1 MLNRIE
7 ATALL
12 DWAHAQNPGP
22 WRAHSLHVARAAGA
36 IAEKCGMDG
45 ERAWVLGALHDVGRY
60 EGVRGLHHAVA
71 GYALLMEKGD
81 PGAAR
86 VCVTH
91 SFPDGRLEHFN
102 GRRDGGGG
110 LSAPVSGRNHPR
122 RLRPAHPALRRDL
135 HRAGRLPD
143 GETAGGRGAAP
154 RSGAGTGRKM
164 AGVSESAARFR
175 AAHGRERL
183 FAVRRMRR
191 RDLRG
196 GGLRQHRTI
205 RRCVP

>member
-1 MLNRIE
+1 MLNRTE

-45 ERAWVLGALHDVGRY
+45 ERAWVLGALHDIGRY

-91 SFPDGRLEHFN
+91 SFPDGCFEHFN
-102 GRRDGGGG
+102 GKRDVSPEEEVFLRRFLAEAIPDDFDRLIQLCDAICTAQGVCLMEKRLVDVALRHG
-110 LSAPVSGRNHPR
+110 LEPGLDEKWRAFLN
-122 RLRPAHPALRRDL
+122 LRRDF
-135 HRAGRLPD
+135 
-143 GETAGGRGAAP
+143 E
-154 RSGAGTGRKM
+154 
-164 AGVSESAARFR
+164 
-175 AAHGRERL
+175 
-183 FAVRRMRR
+183 RRMGASVYSLF
-191 RDLRG
+191 DECAAVTFAMDG
-196 GGLRQHRTI
+196 
-205 RRCVP
+205 

>member
-71 GYALLMEKGD
+71 GYALLMEKSD

-102 GRRDGGGG
+102 GRRDVSPEEEAFLRRFLAETIPDDFDRLIQLCDAICAAQGVCLMEKRLVDVALRHG
-110 LSAPVSGRNHPR
+110 LEPGLDEKWRAFLN
-122 RLRPAHPALRRDL
+122 LRRDF
-135 HRAGRLPD
+135 
-143 GETAGGRGAAP
+143 E
-154 RSGAGTGRKM
+154 
-164 AGVSESAARFR
+164 
-175 AAHGRERL
+175 
-183 FAVRRMRR
+183 RRMGASVYSLC
-191 RDLRG
+191 DECAAVTFAAEG
-196 GGLRQHRTI
+196 
-205 RRCVP
+205 

>member
-45 ERAWVLGALHDVGRY
+45 ERAWVLGALHDVGRC

-102 GRRDGGGG
+102 GRRDVSPEEEAFLRRFLAETIPDDFDRLIQLCDAICTAQGVCLMEKRLVDVALRHG
-110 LSAPVSGRNHPR
+110 LEPGLDEKWRAFLN
-122 RLRPAHPALRRDL
+122 LRRDF
-135 HRAGRLPD
+135 
-143 GETAGGRGAAP
+143 E
-154 RSGAGTGRKM
+154 
-164 AGVSESAARFR
+164 
-175 AAHGRERL
+175 
-183 FAVRRMRR
+183 RRMGASVYSLF
-191 RDLRG
+191 DECAAVTFAAEG
-196 GGLRQHRTI
+196 
-205 RRCVP
+205 

>member
-45 ERAWVLGALHDVGRY
+45 ERAWVLGALHDIGRY

-86 VCVTH
+86 ICVTH
-91 SFPDGRLEHFN
+91 SFPDGCFEHFN
-102 GRRDGGGG
+102 GKRDVSPEEEAFLRRFLAEAIPDDFDRLIQLCDAICTAQGVCLMEKRLVDVALRHGLEPGLDEKWRAFLSIRRDF
-110 LSAPVSGRNHPR
+110 
-122 RLRPAHPALRRDL
+122 
-135 HRAGRLPD
+135 
-143 GETAGGRGAAP
+143 E
-154 RSGAGTGRKM
+154 
-164 AGVSESAARFR
+164 
-175 AAHGRERL
+175 
-183 FAVRRMRR
+183 RRMGASVYS
-191 RDLRG
+191 LFEECAAVTFAAEG
-196 GGLRQHRTI
+196 
-205 RRCVP
+205 

>member
-7 ATALL
+7 AAALL

-22 WRAHSLHVARAAGA
+22 WRAHSLHVARAAGD

-102 GRRDGGGG
+102 GRRDVSPEEEVFLRRFLAENVPDDFDRLIQLCDAICTAQGVCLMEKRLVDVALRHG
-110 LSAPVSGRNHPR
+110 LEPGLDEKWRAFLN
-122 RLRPAHPALRRDL
+122 LRRDF
-135 HRAGRLPD
+135 
-143 GETAGGRGAAP
+143 E
-154 RSGAGTGRKM
+154 
-164 AGVSESAARFR
+164 
-175 AAHGRERL
+175 
-183 FAVRRMRR
+183 RRMGASVYSLF
-191 RDLRG
+191 DECAAV
-196 GGLRQHRTI
+196 TFAMES
-205 RRCVP
+205 

>member
-45 ERAWVLGALHDVGRY
+45 ERACVLGALHDVGRY

-71 GYALLMEKGD
+71 GYALRMEKGD

-91 SFPDGRLEHFN
+91 SFPDGCLEHFN
-102 GRRDGGGG
+102 GRRDVSPEEEVFLRRFLAENVPDDFDRLIQLCDAICTAQGVCLMEKRLVDVALRHG
-110 LSAPVSGRNHPR
+110 LEPGLDEKWRAFLN
-122 RLRPAHPALRRDL
+122 LRRDF
-135 HRAGRLPD
+135 
-143 GETAGGRGAAP
+143 E
-154 RSGAGTGRKM
+154 
-164 AGVSESAARFR
+164 
-175 AAHGRERL
+175 
-183 FAVRRMRR
+183 RRMGASVYSLF
-191 RDLRG
+191 DECAAVTFAAEG
-196 GGLRQHRTI
+196 
-205 RRCVP
+205 

>member
-7 ATALL
+7 AAALL

-102 GRRDGGGG
+102 GKRDVSPEEGAFLRRFLAETIPDDFDRLIQLCDAICTAQGVCLMEKRLVDVALRHG
-110 LSAPVSGRNHPR
+110 LEPGLDEKWRAFLN
-122 RLRPAHPALRRDL
+122 LRRDF
-135 HRAGRLPD
+135 
-143 GETAGGRGAAP
+143 E
-154 RSGAGTGRKM
+154 
-164 AGVSESAARFR
+164 
-175 AAHGRERL
+175 
-183 FAVRRMRR
+183 RRMGASVYSLF
-191 RDLRG
+191 DECAAVTFAAEG
-196 GGLRQHRTI
+196 
-205 RRCVP
+205 

>member
-86 VCVTH
+86 ICVTH
-91 SFPDGRLEHFN
+91 SFPDGCFEHFN
-102 GRRDGGGG
+102 GKRDVSPEEETFLRRFLSENAPDDFDRLIQLCDAICTAQGVCLMEKRLVDVALRHGLEPGLDEKWRAFLNIRRDF
-110 LSAPVSGRNHPR
+110 
-122 RLRPAHPALRRDL
+122 
-135 HRAGRLPD
+135 
-143 GETAGGRGAAP
+143 E
-154 RSGAGTGRKM
+154 
-164 AGVSESAARFR
+164 
-175 AAHGRERL
+175 
-183 FAVRRMRR
+183 RRMGASVYSLF
-191 RDLRG
+191 DECAAVTFAMDG
-196 GGLRQHRTI
+196 
-205 RRCVP
+205 

>member
-7 ATALL
+7 AAALL

-102 GRRDGGGG
+102 GRRDVSPEEEVFLRRFLAENVPDDFDRLIQLCDAICTAQGVCLMEKRLVDVALRHG
-110 LSAPVSGRNHPR
+110 LEPGLDEKWRAF
-122 RLRPAHPALRRDL
+122 LKLRRDFE
-135 HRAGRLPD
+135 RRM
-143 GETAGGRGAAP
+143 GA
-154 RSGAGTGRKM
+154 S
-164 AGVSESAARFR
+164 VYSLFDECAAVT
-175 AAHGRERL
+175 
-183 FAVRRMRR
+183 FAVE
-191 RDLRG
+191 G
-196 GGLRQHRTI
+196 
-205 RRCVP
+205 

>member
-91 SFPDGRLEHFN
+91 SFPDGCFEHFN
-102 GRRDGGGG
+102 GRRDVSPEEEAFLRRFLAETIPDDFDRLIQLCDAICTAQGVCLMEKRLVDVALRHG
-110 LSAPVSGRNHPR
+110 LEPGLDEKWRAFLN
-122 RLRPAHPALRRDL
+122 LRRDF
-135 HRAGRLPD
+135 
-143 GETAGGRGAAP
+143 E
-154 RSGAGTGRKM
+154 
-164 AGVSESAARFR
+164 
-175 AAHGRERL
+175 
-183 FAVRRMRR
+183 RRMGASVYSLF
-191 RDLRG
+191 DECAVVTFAAEG
-196 GGLRQHRTI
+196 
-205 RRCVP
+205 

>member
-7 ATALL
+7 ATTLL

-91 SFPDGRLEHFN
+91 SFPDGRFEHFN
-102 GRRDGGGG
+102 GRRDVSPEEEAFLRRFLAEAIPDDFDRLIQLCDAICTAQGVCLMEKRLVDVALRHG
-110 LSAPVSGRNHPR
+110 LEPGLDEKWRAFLN
-122 RLRPAHPALRRDL
+122 LRRDFE
-135 HRAGRLPD
+135 RR
-143 GETAGGRGAAP
+143 
-154 RSGAGTGRKM
+154 M
-164 AGVSESAARFR
+164 GVSVYSLFEECAAVT
-175 AAHGRERL
+175 
-183 FAVRRMRR
+183 FAM
-191 RDLRG
+191 DG
-196 GGLRQHRTI
+196 
-205 RRCVP
+205 

>member
-86 VCVTH
+86 ICVTH
-91 SFPDGRLEHFN
+91 SFPDGCFEHFN
-102 GRRDGGGG
+102 GKRDVSPEEETFLRQFLAENVPDDFDRLIQLCDAICTAQGVCLMEKRLVDVALRHGLEPGLDEKWRAFLNIRRDF
-110 LSAPVSGRNHPR
+110 
-122 RLRPAHPALRRDL
+122 
-135 HRAGRLPD
+135 
-143 GETAGGRGAAP
+143 E
-154 RSGAGTGRKM
+154 
-164 AGVSESAARFR
+164 
-175 AAHGRERL
+175 
-183 FAVRRMRR
+183 RRMGASVYSLF
-191 RDLRG
+191 DECAAVTFAMDG
-196 GGLRQHRTI
+196 
-205 RRCVP
+205 

>member
-7 ATALL
+7 AAALL

-102 GRRDGGGG
+102 GRRDVSPEEEVFLRRFLAENVPDDFDRLIQLCDAICTVQGVCLMEKRLVDVALRHG
-110 LSAPVSGRNHPR
+110 LEPGLDEKWRAFLN
-122 RLRPAHPALRRDL
+122 LRRDFE
-135 HRAGRLPD
+135 RRM
-143 GETAGGRGAAP
+143 GA
-154 RSGAGTGRKM
+154 S
-164 AGVSESAARFR
+164 VYSLFDECAAVT
-175 AAHGRERL
+175 
-183 FAVRRMRR
+183 FAVE
-191 RDLRG
+191 G
-196 GGLRQHRTI
+196 
-205 RRCVP
+205 